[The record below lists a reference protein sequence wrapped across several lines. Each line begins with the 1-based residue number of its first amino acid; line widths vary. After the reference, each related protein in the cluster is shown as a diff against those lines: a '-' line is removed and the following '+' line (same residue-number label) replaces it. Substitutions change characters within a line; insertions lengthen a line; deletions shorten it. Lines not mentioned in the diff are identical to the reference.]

1 MVRIPSSF
9 WSVDIPTL
17 LRQLE
22 TTPDGLSTTEARARL
37 ATFGANRLAPPRR
50 TSDLRLLLSQF
61 ESPILLLLLAAAVL
75 SFFLRD
81 PPDAFIILTILGAS
95 GLLGF
100 WQERGAAHAVERLL
114 RMVEVRATVLRD
126 GRTVQLST
134 VDLVPGDVIL
144 VGVGSVIPA
153 DCRILESRDL
163 FVDEAAF
170 TGEPYPVEKAA
181 ATLPPETRL
190 ARRTNALFLGTHVVS
205 GQAKAVVVRTGK
217 HTEFGE
223 LSLRLRARPAQTEFD
238 RGVRRFGYFLLRVTV
253 LLVGSIF
260 ITNLVLAR
268 PLLESLLFS
277 LALAVGLTPQLLPAI
292 ISVNLSHGARRMAAR
307 KVIVK
312 RLASIENFGSM
323 DVLCA
328 DKTGT
333 LTEGVL
339 VLRSAQDIAGGES
352 ERVLLHAYLN
362 AHFQTG
368 YANPFDEA
376 IRRHRAFD
384 VSDYRKLDEIPY
396 DFTRKRLS
404 VLLAHDG
411 GNLIVTKGALHRVLE
426 VCTEAERPDDRV
438 VPLEAVR
445 EEVEDRYARLSA
457 EGFRVLGVAIRRT
470 AADRIGKSDETRLTL
485 IGLIVVF
492 DPPRPDAADA
502 VRELAALGIRT
513 AIISGDN
520 ALVAAYVGR
529 QIGMREPRVLTGAEL
544 EKIDDHAMA
553 RRITDVDIFAE
564 IEPAQ
569 KERIIL
575 ALRRAGRIVGYLGD
589 GINDAP
595 ALRAADVGI
604 SVESAVDVAR
614 DAADLVLLEK
624 DLGILADGVREGRRT
639 FANTMKYVFMATSAN
654 FGNMFSMAGA
664 SLFLPFLPLLPK
676 QILSANLLTDIP
688 ELAIAGDRVDPEMV
702 ERPRRWDVHLIRRF
716 MLAFGLLSSVFDYAT
731 FAMLLLVLNA
741 TTELFRT
748 GWLIESVVSAAM
760 IVLVIRSRRP
770 FFRTRPARGL
780 LLATLGIVAATLA
793 LPYTPLAAPLELHP
807 VPPVFLLALA
817 AILALYVACAELT
830 KHWFY
835 RHAGNGRATQ
845 RAAGHGGRPGR

>member
-9 WSVDIPTL
+9 WSVEVPAL
-17 LRQLE
+17 LQQLG
-22 TTPDGLSTTEARARL
+22 TTPDGLSTAEARARL
-37 ATFGANRLAPPRR
+37 ETFGANRLAPPKR

-114 RMVEVRATVLRD
+114 EIVEVRATALRD
-126 GRTVQLST
+126 GRAVQLST
-134 VDLVPGDVIL
+134 ADLVPGDVIL
-144 VGVGSVIPA
+144 VAAGSVIPA

-205 GQAKAVVVRTGK
+205 GKAKAVVVRTGK

-223 LSLRLRARPAQTEFD
+223 LSKRLRARPAQTEFEQ
-238 RGVRRFGYFLLRVTV
+238 GVRRFGYFLLRVTLV
-253 LLVGSIF
+253 LIASIF
-260 ITNLVLAR
+260 IINLVLAR
-268 PLLESLLFS
+268 PLLESFLFS

-312 RLASIENFGSM
+312 RLAAIENFGSM

-339 VLRSAQDIAGGES
+339 VLKSAQDIAGGES

-368 YANPFDEA
+368 FANPFDEA
-376 IRRHRAFD
+376 IRRHRALD
-384 VSDYRKLDEIPY
+384 VSAYRKLDEIPY

-404 VLLAHDG
+404 VLVAHG
-411 GNLIVTKGALHRVLE
+411 GENLIVTKGALNRVLE
-426 VCTEAERPDDRV
+426 VCTEAERPDGRV
-438 VPLEAVR
+438 VALAAVR
-445 EEVEDRYARLSA
+445 DQIEDRHARLSA
-457 EGFRVLGVAIRRT
+457 EGFRVLGVAIRRI
-470 AADRIGKSDETRLTL
+470 AADRIGKSDEAGLTL
-485 IGLIVVF
+485 LGLIVVF
-492 DPPRPDAADA
+492 DPPRPDAVVA
-502 VRELAALGIRT
+502 VRDLAALGIAT

-520 ALVAAYVGR
+520 ALVATYVAR
-529 QIGMREPRVLTGAEL
+529 QIGMEEPRVLTGAEL
-544 EKIDDHAMA
+544 EKIDDRELL
-553 RRITDVDIFAE
+553 RRATDVDIFAE

-569 KERIIL
+569 KERIIV
-575 ALRRAGRIVGYLGD
+575 ALRRAGRVVGYLGD

-614 DAADLVLLEK
+614 EAADLVLLEK
-624 DLGILADGVREGRRT
+624 DLCILADGVREGRRT
-639 FANTMKYVFMATSAN
+639 FSNTMKYVFMATSAN

-688 ELAIAGDRVDPEMV
+688 EMTIAGDRVDPEAV

-731 FAMLLLVLNA
+731 FAVLLFVLDA

-748 GWLIESVVSAAM
+748 GWLIESVVSAAL

-793 LPYTPLAAPLELHP
+793 LPYTPLAGPLELRPLP
-807 VPPVFLLALA
+807 VSFLFALA
-817 AILALYVACAELT
+817 GILALYIAGAELT

-835 RHAGNGRATQ
+835 RHAGSGRATQ
-845 RAAGHGGRPGR
+845 RAAGHVGRPGR

>member
-9 WSVDIPTL
+9 WSVDIPAL
-17 LRQLE
+17 LQQLG
-22 TTPDGLSTTEARARL
+22 TTPDGLSTAEARARL
-37 ATFGANRLAPPRR
+37 ETFGANRIAPPER
-50 TSDLRLLLSQF
+50 TGDLRLLLSQF
-61 ESPILLLLLAAAVL
+61 ESPILLLLLSAAAL

-81 PPDAFIILTILGAS
+81 PTDAAIILTIIGAS

-114 RMVEVRATVLRD
+114 ATVEVHATVLRD
-126 GRTVQLST
+126 GRAVQLST
-134 VDLVPGDVIL
+134 VDVVPGDVIL
-144 VGVGSVIPA
+144 VEAGSVIPA
-153 DCRILESRDL
+153 DCRILESKDL
-163 FVDEAAF
+163 SVDEAAF
-170 TGEPYPVEKAA
+170 TGEPYPVAKAA

-190 ARRTNALFLGTHVVS
+190 AERTNALFLGTHVVS
-205 GQAKAVVVRTGK
+205 GEAKAVVMRTGK
-217 HTEFGE
+217 RTEFGE
-223 LSLRLRARPAQTEFD
+223 LSKRLRPRPAQTEFE
-238 RGVRRFGYFLLRVTV
+238 RGVRRFGYFLLRVTL

-260 ITNLVLAR
+260 VINLVLAR

-339 VLRSAQDIAGGES
+339 VLKSAQDIAGGES

-368 YANPFDEA
+368 YVNPFDEA

-384 VSDYRKLDEIPY
+384 VSGYRKLDEIPY
-396 DFTRKRLS
+396 DFQRKRLS
-404 VLLAHDG
+404 VLLAHEG
-411 GNLIVTKGALHRVLE
+411 ENLIVTKGALHSVLA
-426 VCTEAERPDDRV
+426 VCTEAELPDGRAAT
-438 VPLEAVR
+438 LEDVR
-445 EEVEDRYARLSA
+445 GQVEDRYARLSA

-470 AADRIGKSDETRLTL
+470 DADRIEQSDEAGLTL

-502 VRELAALGIRT
+502 VRELAALGVRT
-513 AIISGDN
+513 AMISGDN
-520 ALVAAYVGR
+520 ALVATYVGR
-529 QIGMREPRVLTGAEL
+529 QIGMTEPRVLTGADL
-544 EKIDDHAMA
+544 EKLDDHAMA
-553 RRITDVDIFAE
+553 QRVTNVDIFAE
-564 IEPAQ
+564 IDPTQ

-575 ALRRAGRIVGYLGD
+575 ALRRAGCVVGYLGD

-614 DAADLVLLEK
+614 EAADLVLLEK
-624 DLGILADGVREGRRT
+624 DLGILVDGVCEGRRT

-676 QILSANLLTDIP
+676 QILTANLLTDIP
-688 ELAIAGDRVDPEMV
+688 ETAIAGDRVDPETI
-702 ERPRRWDVHLIRRF
+702 ERPRRWDIHLIRKF

-731 FAMLLLVLNA
+731 FAVLLLVLQA
-741 TTELFRT
+741 SEESFRT
-748 GWLIESVVSAAM
+748 GWLIESVVSAAL
-760 IVLVIRSRRP
+760 IVLVIRSRRQ

-793 LPYTPLAAPLELHP
+793 LPYTPLAAPLELRP
-807 VPPVFLLALA
+807 LPASFLLALGG
-817 AILALYVACAELT
+817 ILALYIAGAELT
-830 KHWFY
+830 KRWFY
-835 RHAGNGRATQ
+835 GHAVRSRVEQG
-845 RAAGHGGRPGR
+845 AAGHGGRPAR